1 MCNAISKRATYQ
13 NHKYTHESY
22 RPRRREYN
30 VKWFVNREFQKQ
42 LVLPKSFENVE
53 MLFNKLPSVVAVA
66 IMDGIMLNCE
76 ILRLWHLEF
85 SNIELNEKWSNS
97 HALWVNWTQKI
108 QKKAIWGNW
117 KLCPALNFCLNAEQY
132 ICLPVCLYLCHGLVM
147 NLGPH

>member
-1 MCNAISKRATYQ
+1 MCNAIFKRATYQ

-97 HALWVNWTQKI
+97 HALPSKLGSENP
-108 QKKAIWGNW
+108 KK
-117 KLCPALNFCLNAEQY
+117 KLFGETENCAPLWIFAWMRSNTY
-132 ICLPVCLYLCHGLVM
+132 VCLSVCIYVM
-147 NLGPH
+147 D